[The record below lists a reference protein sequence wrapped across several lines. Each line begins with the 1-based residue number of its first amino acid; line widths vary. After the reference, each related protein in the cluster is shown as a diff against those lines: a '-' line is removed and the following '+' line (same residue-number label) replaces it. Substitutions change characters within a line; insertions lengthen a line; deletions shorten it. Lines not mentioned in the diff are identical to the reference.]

1 MDITQ
6 TIVQEIVSQCGR
18 HGFVVSASLARFF
31 LEAQLLGDEKDGVAV
46 ELAPER
52 IEALVDASVRKLTE
66 SDSPSLETFKLQAS
80 VMTMKQDQTNRN
92 RTEDVQHRAKAHQLL
107 QEVCTKSDPAQ
118 VFGDMTLY
126 VLQETQL
133 FNSQNDLVQKE
144 TMTALESVIP
154 RGSIAPFI
162 AQKVE
167 DKGKQLEELWRI
179 VWGIRLFNKETQKGG
194 AGIPNLPVDTK
205 QTLDASLL
213 TAQQHVGNAEKTATH
228 YQAVLTTP
236 SIQFT
241 PDERQ
246 RLVDEYVNRKQFLVY
261 LRNLVDLFQAS
272 HKRFAVLHPEWAVL
286 VSDVR
291 AMVSQNTSIPK
302 STIYPKFIDLS
313 ERWDTFRE
321 LWRNVSD
328 CKKLLDLVIA
338 YQAPFHATLRPQD
351 VEVALAARADEITPN
366 KLLIQGE
373 VQNPA
378 VYYLME
384 LPDEKPL
391 EFNGFC
397 VASLMDEGLLL
408 DGKVGPK
415 SPGFLHLVA
424 NDTLYAFSSE
434 RLLKSFAR
442 DPFRYLSQSL
452 IDTVASQPELIHLL
466 GLQNQLPKEI
476 YLQGQRTSTRPR
488 EIVRVDGTT
497 QTGQI
502 DPYKDHK
509 YQWNEW
515 ELRRLALKLA
525 NLRSKRTHTSQTT
538 LSHFRRDNGAQTYA
552 PKVESTQTMPDK
564 STQPSRKIQ
573 YIKGLRG
580 YADQQPQVV
589 QLEFDQ

>member
-52 IEALVDASVRKLTE
+52 IEALVDVSVRKLTE

-80 VMTMKQDQTNRN
+80 VMTMKQDQINRN
-92 RTEDVQHRAKAHQLL
+92 RTEDVQHRAKAHQLM
-107 QEVCTKSDPAQ
+107 QEVCSKSDPQQ

-126 VLQETQL
+126 VLQEMHL

-162 AQKVE
+162 AQKAD
-167 DKGKQLEELWRI
+167 DKMKQLEELWRI
-179 VWGIRLFNKETQKGG
+179 VWGIRLFNKETHKGG

-205 QTLDASLL
+205 QTLETCQLAVRQNMS
-213 TAQQHVGNAEKTATH
+213 VGDKAANH

-236 SIQFT
+236 SIQLT
-241 PDERQ
+241 PEERQ
-246 RLVDEYVNRKQFLVY
+246 RLIDEYINRKQFLVY
-261 LRNLVDLFQAS
+261 LRNLSELFEAS
-272 HKRFAVLHPEWAVL
+272 SKRFAALHPEWTVL
-286 VSDVR
+286 VEDVR
-291 AMVSQNTSIPK
+291 AMVSQSASIPK

-338 YQAPFHATLRPQD
+338 YQSPFHATLKPQD
-351 VEVALAARADEITPN
+351 VESALLARAEELTPN

-378 VYYLME
+378 VNYLME
-384 LPDEKPL
+384 LPPDRPL

-408 DGKVGPK
+408 DGKTGPK
-415 SPGFLHLVA
+415 SPGFVHLVA

-442 DPFRYLSQSL
+442 DPLRYLSQAL
-452 IDTVASQPELIHLL
+452 IDTVAGQPELIHLL

-476 YLQGQRTSTRPR
+476 YLLGQRTSTRPR
-488 EIVRVDGTT
+488 EIVRVDGST

-525 NLRSKRTHTSQTT
+525 NLRSKRTHSSQTT
-538 LSHFRRDNGAQTYA
+538 LSHMRRDNGAQTFA
-552 PKVESTQTMPDK
+552 PKEVETQTLQDK
-564 STQPSRKIQ
+564 STQPTRKVQ

-580 YADQQPQVV
+580 HSNQTPQVV